1 MGFGNSFLIKK
12 REEEGKKREGER
24 ERKIGTLS
32 SLIKKNKEKK
42 RKKVRRSS
50 LKNERK
56 KFNPSIKRS

>member
-32 SLIKKNKEKK
+32 SLIKKKQRKEKEK
-42 RKKVRRSS
+42 SS
-50 LKNERK
+50 PVEFKERK
-56 KFNPSIKRS
+56 KEI